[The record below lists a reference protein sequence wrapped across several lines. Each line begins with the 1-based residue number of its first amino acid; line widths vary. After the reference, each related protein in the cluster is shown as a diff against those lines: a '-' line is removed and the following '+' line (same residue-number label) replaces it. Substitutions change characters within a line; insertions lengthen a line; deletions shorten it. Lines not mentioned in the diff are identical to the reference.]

1 MDFEIFDNIL
11 NCIKYRFIQMD
22 YQIYVDLQ
30 EILIKV
36 IKEQDWEDD
45 LQIVIQNYDV
55 NKFDVPLLKLNCF
68 FSLK

>member
-55 NKFDVPLLKLNCF
+55 NKFDVPLLKLSCF

>member
-1 MDFEIFDNIL
+1 
-11 NCIKYRFIQMD
+11 MD